1 MSNKIIFHSQKFKL
15 QGIDIPE
22 FQLEKGKLVTICIPN
37 TDSKGRCLVHDFRYD
52 LLHHLAENVP
62 NAKLIT
68 DFQENKLISLFNAI
82 TVENYIM
89 KSLDID
95 KNKAIDI
102 AKELQIKPKEKVKN
116 LILGQQKALMIK
128 CDFEKYTTLVFDY
141 YGVGAMACENL
152 EQIVDT
158 EISKGKSGIVLDRLE
173 YNCNE
178 ETNQNI
184 TQIKILWTQ

>member
-37 TDSKGRCLVHDFRYD
+37 TDSKGRCLIHDFRYD
-52 LLHHLAENVP
+52 LLHHLDKNIL

-68 DFQENKLISLFNAI
+68 DFKENKLISLFNAI

-89 KSLDID
+89 RSLDID
-95 KNKAIDI
+95 KRKAIDI

-116 LILGQQKALMIK
+116 LILGQQKALIIK
-128 CDFEKYTTLVFDY
+128 CNFEKYTTLIFDY
-141 YGVGAMACENL
+141 YGVDSMTFQDLNALVNK
-152 EQIVDT
+152 
-158 EISKGKSGIVLDRLE
+158 EIKTGKSGIVLDRLE
-173 YNCNE
+173 YNFKE
-178 ETNQNI
+178 VINQYTI
-184 TQIKILWTQ
+184 QIK

>member
-1 MSNKIIFHSQKFKL
+1 MSNKIIFHSQKFKF

-22 FQLEKGKLVTICIPN
+22 FQLEKGKLIRLCIPN
-37 TDSKGRCLVHDFRYD
+37 FDENGRSLVHQFRCD
-52 LLHHLAENVP
+52 LLHHLAENIP

-68 DFQENKLISLFNAI
+68 GFQENKLISLFNAI

-89 KSLDID
+89 RNLGID
-95 KNKAIDI
+95 KNKVIDI
-102 AKELQIKPKEKVKN
+102 AKALQIKPKEKVKN

-128 CDFEKYTTLVFDY
+128 CNFEKYTTLVFDY
-141 YGVGAMACENL
+141 YGVGALACENL

-173 YNCNE
+173 YNSNE

-184 TQIKILWTQ
+184 TQIKIL